1 MSVTLPFNEAKAT
14 EAAAYLLKLSGA
26 PMSYIKLIKLL
37 YLVDREALLV
47 HGRPVT
53 TDQYVQTDQGPSL
66 SQISDL
72 ITVDSFGHSVWSD
85 FISPLHGEL
94 EVELRREAPPSE
106 LSEAEAE
113 LIESVF
119 VNFGGKSWR
128 ELIEFSRTLPEWTNP
143 RGTKIPLDYADILKA
158 HGLSPSEVAVI
169 TSELESLAAVTT
181 LLEPWHSDAIPT

>member
-1 MSVTLPFNEAKAT
+1 MSVTLPFSEPKAT

-53 TDQYVQTDQGPSL
+53 TDRYVQTDQGPSL
-66 SQISDL
+66 SQINDL

-85 FISPLHGEL
+85 FISPLHGDL
-94 EVELRREAPPSE
+94 EVELRREAPLSE
-106 LSEAEAE
+106 LSEAEAG

-119 VNFGGKSWR
+119 ASFGGESWR
-128 ELIEFSRTLPEWTNP
+128 ELIEYSRTLPEWNDP

-169 TSELESLAAVTT
+169 TSELESLAAVMT
-181 LLEPWHSDAIPT
+181 LLEPCHSDAIPT